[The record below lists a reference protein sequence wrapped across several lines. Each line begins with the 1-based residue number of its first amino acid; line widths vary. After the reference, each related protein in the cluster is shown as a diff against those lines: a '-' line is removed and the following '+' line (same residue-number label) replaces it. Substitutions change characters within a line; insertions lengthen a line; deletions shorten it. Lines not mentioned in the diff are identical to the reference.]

1 MIISKPKKG
10 EYADYAIKYL
20 DYLPD
25 DINLVDHLI
34 QNLKDIIELYVSIPN
49 DKYLYSYAEN
59 KWTSKEVLLHII
71 DTERVFAYRALAYA
85 RGDKAILPG
94 FHENVYAENSNAN
107 NRTATDLLDELKTV
121 RLATISLFQSFS
133 FEQFEIIGKTSE
145 SNFSVSAAAFLIL
158 GHSIHHMHILKE
170 KYLSK

>member
-1 MIISKPKKG
+1 MIISKPKTG

-20 DYLPD
+20 NYLPD
-25 DINLVDHLI
+25 DINLVDHMI
-34 QNLKDIIELYVSIPN
+34 QNLKNLIEFFVSMPN
-49 DKYLYSYAEN
+49 DKYSYRYADD
-59 KWTSKEVLLHII
+59 KWTIKEVLLHII

-121 RLATISLFQSFS
+121 RLSTISLFKSFS
-133 FEQFEIIGKTSE
+133 HEQFAIIGKTSE
-145 SNFSVSAAAFLIL
+145 ANLSVSAAAFLIL
-158 GHSIHHMHILKE
+158 GHSIHHMKIIQE
-170 KYLSK
+170 KYLDS

>member
-1 MIISKPKKG
+1 MILSKPKPG

-20 DYLPD
+20 NYLPD
-25 DINLVDHLI
+25 DINLIDHMI
-34 QNLKDIIELYVSIPN
+34 QNLKDIIELFVSMPN
-49 DKYLYSYAEN
+49 DKYSYRYADD
-59 KWTSKEVLLHII
+59 KWTIKEVLLHII

-121 RLATISLFQSFS
+121 RLSTISLFKSFS
-133 FEQFEIIGKTSE
+133 HEQFAIIGKTSE
-145 SNFSVSAAAFLIL
+145 TNFSVSAAAFLIL
-158 GHSIHHMHILKE
+158 GHSIHHMKIIQE
-170 KYLSK
+170 KYLDS